1 MATKK
6 KSPNVGSPLT
16 QAKRA
21 VSSRPAKVASQVRD
35 AAKQARTAQAKPAA
49 TKQTKIK
56 TPKDLKSYEWGLA
69 NPRKYPNR
77 AEYEMAERKA
87 DRVSEDPGS
96 LWNPKHK
103 NFEGRYTPEDGASFE
118 GSPLN
123 ASGVGIPMKGETAP
137 GGREYRTTD
146 GHRTHIHKTNPLAES
161 SGVNHKIRR
170 NQKKDERKL
179 YETSVARG
187 LNTNDAFTKSGKRIE
202 YAGKGSVYSND
213 KAFDFEIENGGKAP
227 YKDRKGLAEE
237 EHRMQMHPEQFYG
250 STPNAVKPKK
260 TTKKKK

>member
-21 VSSRPAKVASQVRD
+21 VSSRPAKVVSQARD

-49 TKQTKIK
+49 TKQTKTK
-56 TPKDLKSYEWGLA
+56 TPMDIQDLVYA
-69 NPRKYPNR
+69 RKYPNSNKFR
-77 AEYEMAERKA
+77 SEVQKSYRVAE
-87 DRVSEDPGS
+87 
-96 LWNPKHK
+96 
-103 NFEGRYTPEDGASFE
+103 EGRPYWNENQKAFKGKPQEVEEQTFF

-123 ASGVGIPMKGETAP
+123 QPEIGIPMKGYDAE
-137 GGREYRTTD
+137 GGTEYMNTD
-146 GHRTHIHKTNPLAES
+146 GTRTRIHLTNRLAES

-170 NQKKDERKL
+170 NQKKDEKKL

-187 LNTNDAFTKSGKRIE
+187 LNTNDAFTRSGKRLKH
-202 YAGKGSVYSND
+202 AGKGSTYFAAQPTLFSLD
-213 KAFDFEIENGGKAP
+213 KAGKAP
-227 YKDRKGLAEE
+227 YKDDLGLNEAYFSQK
-237 EHRMQMHPEQFYG
+237 MNPEKFYG